1 MIYSKSYM
9 QKHSEFIFN
18 GHSLTFSCPEKH
30 CLRWKLWLLQEN
42 LAWACMS
49 VPAGTYQN
57 SWRSNLAVCFLA
69 LVLLKMST
77 RSRPRKNMAQFE
89 KKKTYGSI
97 LGIFSCAKENV
108 HRKKIRSGN
117 IYSKIWKP
125 KLCLVLVLIT
135 FE

>member
-1 MIYSKSYM
+1 MTISDAWRSVNSIVCSIKFWKIIDILKVIYAK
-9 QKHSEFIFN
+9 
-18 GHSLTFSCPEKH
+18 TFGIHFQWSFVNFFLPRKT
-30 CLRWKLWLLQEN
+30 LRWKLWLLQEN

-108 HRKKIRSGN
+108 HRKKIRS
-117 IYSKIWKP
+117 
-125 KLCLVLVLIT
+125 
-135 FE
+135 